1 MENVE
6 KPKKEYKTFKQY
18 YEDPEFKKRHREK
31 AAEKIPCECG
41 ILVSR
46 CNMCKHIKTKKH
58 FYELE
63 LKNLRNQTDEKNI

>member
-31 AAEKIPCECG
+31 AAEKIQCECG

-46 CNMCKHIKTKKH
+46 CNMSKHIKTDKH
-58 FYELE
+58 FYRFQFESQI
-63 LKNLRNQTDEKNI
+63 KKTI